1 LEQYDIANLHAKKEQ
16 VDTKTDEYDGLLSV
30 LKIKNKDIDNH
41 RKKVKLLE
49 EVPCGDQFASC
60 KFICDA
66 HKAKDALP
74 DMVVEVSEL
83 RKQSV
88 TLLEQ
93 IDELDAD
100 KLKDYI
106 EKYNKLVDRKKEVN
120 QEISVAT
127 TAVEGNNSKIEV
139 FKHEL
144 VNIGN
149 QIKTYEQNQEAIENL
164 EALVSKRNEYAVLI
178 SRTQKACST
187 CKEEL
192 NELYKLHGSYEQK
205 LQNLADQ
212 KQELADLREEY
223 SAYDLFMR
231 CMHTSGIS
239 YDIIKKKLP
248 AINEEIAKILAN
260 IVNFEVF
267 FENEGNRLN
276 VHIKHPSHEPR
287 PIEMGS
293 GAEKTI
299 ASMAI
304 RLALLQVSNLPTPN
318 VFIMDEPGTALDAEN
333 MDGFVRILDMV
344 KNYYKV
350 VILISHLD
358 ALKDCVDYVINVE
371 KENGYAK
378 VNV

>member
-1 LEQYDIANLHAKKEQ
+1 
-16 VDTKTDEYDGLLSV
+16 
-30 LKIKNKDIDNH
+30 
-41 RKKVKLLE
+41 
-49 EVPCGDQFASC
+49 
-60 KFICDA
+60 
-66 HKAKDALP
+66 
-74 DMVVEVSEL
+74 MVVEVSEL
-83 RKQSV
+83 RQQSV

-100 KLKDYI
+100 KLNDYI

-127 TAVEGNNSKIEV
+127 TAVEANNSKIEV

-164 EALVSKRNEYAVLI
+164 EALVSKRNEYVLI

-239 YDIIKKKLP
+239 YDIIKKK
-248 AINEEIAKILAN
+248 A
-260 IVNFEVF
+260 
-267 FENEGNRLN
+267 
-276 VHIKHPSHEPR
+276 PS
-287 PIEMGS
+287 
-293 GAEKTI
+293 
-299 ASMAI
+299 
-304 RLALLQVSNLPTPN
+304 
-318 VFIMDEPGTALDAEN
+318 D
-333 MDGFVRILDMV
+333 
-344 KNYYKV
+344 
-350 VILISHLD
+350 
-358 ALKDCVDYVINVE
+358 
-371 KENGYAK
+371 
-378 VNV
+378 